1 MLLAMKR
8 HEWFIYTLIAFWVVG
23 LFLDGVCA
31 KEEDNVSIE
40 SESLGGGTDTLF
52 LSMPYVKSGN
62 DDGGG
67 GEAVVLL
74 DDELEPPALFSSLVA
89 SKPPIVLQN
98 PEPDYKH

>member
-1 MLLAMKR
+1 
-8 HEWFIYTLIAFWVVG
+8 
-23 LFLDGVCA
+23 
-31 KEEDNVSIE
+31 
-40 SESLGGGTDTLF
+40 
-52 LSMPYVKSGN
+52 MPYVKSGN

-89 SKPPIVLQN
+89 SKPAIVLQN

>member
-1 MLLAMKR
+1 MLLVMKR
-8 HEWFIYTLIAFWVVG
+8 HEWFIYTLIAFFVVG
-23 LFLDGVCA
+23 LFLYGVFA
-31 KEEDNVSIE
+31 EEDKVSIE